1 MFAPGEAVWKMHSNA
16 SAVTVNVKGTFKC
29 AAMHLVNLMQF
40 ICALLQLLNDFSWLL
55 DSLAWLRAVCKDFWA
70 TRTIVVITNQRVVG
84 CELETW
90 GVPSKG
96 PAMQSVESSVRAR
109 TDLQRLPA
117 RDFLLWL
124 CDASW
129 QVAQETGVHTEALTR
144 VTTTATKAV
153 HYSGC
158 KKSGQKKG
166 VNQKTATKK
175 KCNVKWR
182 KPKSTTVEK
191 KRKIKRKWKSKE
203 KENKN
208 ENGNTNSS
216 CSSNRKSLLE
226 LSAYLTDTIFKLLR
240 YSHGILYVC
249 LTHTNRNLR
258 QIV

>member
-1 MFAPGEAVWKMHSNA
+1 
-16 SAVTVNVKGTFKC
+16 
-29 AAMHLVNLMQF
+29 
-40 ICALLQLLNDFSWLL
+40 
-55 DSLAWLRAVCKDFWA
+55 
-70 TRTIVVITNQRVVG
+70 
-84 CELETW
+84 
-90 GVPSKG
+90 
-96 PAMQSVESSVRAR
+96 MQSVESSVRAR
-109 TDLQRLPA
+109 TDLQRLPT

-203 KENKN
+203 KENEN
-208 ENGNTNSS
+208 EKATQTVAAAATGKVSLS
-216 CSSNRKSLLE
+216 SLLIWQIQF
-226 LSAYLTDTIFKLLR
+226 SNCWDTLTAFCTFA
-240 YSHGILYVC
+240 
-249 LTHTNRNLR
+249 
-258 QIV
+258 